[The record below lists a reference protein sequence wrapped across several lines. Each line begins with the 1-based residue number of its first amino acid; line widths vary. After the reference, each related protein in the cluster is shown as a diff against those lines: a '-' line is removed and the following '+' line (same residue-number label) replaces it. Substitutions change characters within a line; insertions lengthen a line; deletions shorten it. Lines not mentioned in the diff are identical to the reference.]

1 MDMLR
6 RLPRKRIARWGACN
20 TRKEICI
27 RRGRVP
33 EKKIAS
39 GRQAAATGPRGAA
52 ARGHAA
58 RGPAAGQSASSG
70 SSVVLLI
77 TSMEKLA
84 LTSSRSTAAI
94 RRR

>member
-1 MDMLR
+1 MLR
-6 RLPRKRIARWGACN
+6 RLPRKRIARWGASN

-27 RRGRVP
+27 RGDP
-33 EKKIAS
+33 ASEKKIAP
-39 GRQAAATGPRGAA
+39 GRRTAITAARGAA
-52 ARGHAA
+52 AQGQAA
-58 RGPAAGQSASSG
+58 GGRAAGQSASSG